1 MGLSWTLQQRDLVL
15 VLVLV
20 MTVAGEPLTG
30 AVCHRVENYTTT
42 VRESY
47 QEPVQVQIT
56 SWCFSVPPRCSR
68 TRTEWRTR
76 YTTKEEVRQRDV
88 SECCEGYARQKL
100 VVNGS
105 HVEKCVAT
113 LDCKPGF
120 IGKHCDIECPEGT
133 WGILC
138 RHVCKCGTSKACNR
152 ITGRCECP
160 EGWKG
165 SNCTEPCET
174 GKYGLNCS
182 LDCPCGH
189 LNGNC
194 HHVTGNCLD
203 SVSITPEMSNWTQP
217 GLEAS
222 TTAPPPPTTAT
233 ASSMMKN
240 TRVDDFP
247 DSTTMKPHNSETS
260 NSRNEIALDST
271 VETTIITEYHEV
283 HLPETE
289 ESTVRPIVAVVHVGK
304 APSNREKIVVAPN
317 MGPDHISGHT
327 VPLTLDVAVAVVIGS
342 IISLGLTTLAVL
354 AILHVRTKLFET
366 IRLSIYDAE
375 KPDPTSATLPR
386 EKGSTG
392 ITTINRSGTL
402 TPCDYETPRCI
413 VPQGSRTLPRPS
425 SVMTRESTYSNQYPN
440 IQLFNSLRE
449 LMEAHYDRPPAANT
463 FRQAP
468 GDAEAE
474 HLYDEIPLQSINFG
488 ENKHDLLK

>member
-42 VRESY
+42 MRESY
-47 QEPVQVQIT
+47 QEPVQVQT
-56 SWCFSVPPRCSR
+56 SGWCLSIPPRCWR

-76 YTTKEEVRQRDV
+76 YTIKEEMRQRNV
-88 SECCEGYARQKL
+88 SECCDGYARQKL
-100 VVNGS
+100 VINGTDI
-105 HVEKCVAT
+105 EKCVIA

-120 IGKHCDIECPEGT
+120 IGTHCDVECPEGT

-138 RHVCKCGTSKACNR
+138 MHVCKCEEGKICNR

-165 SNCTEPCET
+165 PNCNEPCET

-194 HHVTGNCLD
+194 HHVTGNCVD
-203 SVSITPEMSNWTQP
+203 SVSITPVMSNWTHS
-217 GLEAS
+217 GLQAF
-222 TTAPPPPTTAT
+222 TTAPPLPTPATPPST
-233 ASSMMKN
+233 MKN
-240 TRVDDFP
+240 TRVDDFS
-247 DSTTMKPHNSETS
+247 DSTTMKPNNSATS

-289 ESTVRPIVAVVHVGK
+289 ESTVRPIVAVVHVAK
-304 APSNREKIVVAPN
+304 ATSNREKIIVAPN
-317 MGPDHISGHT
+317 MSPDHISGHT
-327 VPLTLDVAVAVVIGS
+327 VPLTVDVAVAVVIGS

-354 AILHVRTKLFET
+354 AILHVRRKLFET

-375 KPDPTSATLPR
+375 KPAPTLAALPR
-386 EKGSTG
+386 EKGSTR
-392 ITTINRSGTL
+392 ISTINRSGTL

-413 VPQGSRTLPRPS
+413 VPQGSRTLPRPNS
-425 SVMTRESTYSNQYPN
+425 MMTRESTYSNQYPN
-440 IQLFNSLRE
+440 IQLFNSVRE
-449 LMEAHYDRPPAANT
+449 LMEAHYDRPPAIST
-463 FRQAP
+463 FQRSP
-468 GDAEAE
+468 NDAETE
-474 HLYDEIPLQSINFG
+474 HLYDEIPLQCINF
-488 ENKHDLLK
+488 EDNNHDLLK